1 MTTKQERPATPT
13 LAETRLKALGAE
25 IRILREARNLS
36 QGELGA
42 AVSITGATICR
53 YENGSRQP
61 DATILFRIEKVLHCP
76 EFTLVNFLKPIG

>member
-1 MTTKQERPATPT
+1 MTEEQLPT
-13 LAETRLKALGAE
+13 LAVKRLKTLGAK
-25 IRILREARNLS
+25 IRALREARSLS

-61 DATILFRIEKVLHCP
+61 DATILFRMEIVLQCGEH
-76 EFTLVNFLKPIG
+76 TLVNFLKPIG